1 MQNLAFILIGIGV
14 LTLVG
19 YALMDFFA
27 DSEIHIFIRI
37 AIGAVGIG
45 VLILFGLAIKDRLK
59 RVKTGDFKEM
69 DK

>member
-19 YALMDFFA
+19 YALQGFFT
-27 DSEIHIFIRI
+27 DSEIYIFIRI
-37 AIGAVGIG
+37 AIGAAGIG

-59 RVKTGDFKEM
+59 RVKTGDFKEV